1 MEPVSMRRFAVR
13 MTAVLACLAAGIGV
27 ARATETV
34 DCAATD
40 DSDALVTMNV
50 GVGLPAELPN
60 WVRVSDGD
68 LTWSTLDLDAGDN
81 TTMVSLFQA
90 FDDGR
95 LMSVDLSD
103 TDVTAI
109 VVSIRILRATEGE
122 RTVYAGTLH
131 IPGKAVHPLACSSG
145 DAE

>member
-1 MEPVSMRRFAVR
+1 MRRFAVR
-13 MTAVLACLAAGIGV
+13 MTAVLVCLAAGMGA

-34 DCAATD
+34 DCTAAD
-40 DSDALVTMNV
+40 GSDASVTMNV

-60 WVRVSDGD
+60 WVRVNDGA
-68 LTWSTLDLDAGDN
+68 LAWSTLDMDAGPGV
-81 TTMVSLFQA
+81 TMVNLFQA

-103 TDVTAI
+103 ADVTAI

-131 IPGKAVHPLACSSG
+131 IPGNAVHPLACSSG
-145 DAE
+145 DSE